1 MKHHSKRLLDR
12 VRDAIRLKGYSV
24 RTEEAY
30 ADWIKR
36 FILFHD
42 KRHPQEMGYS
52 DVRAFLLHLA
62 TKEGVAASTQ
72 NQALNALLFLY
83 REVLEKDLDGPIK
96 AIRAKS
102 AKRVPTVLTR
112 QEALA
117 VIERLSD
124 TYRLAAQLLYGSGL
138 RLMECMRLRVG
149 DLDLPGR
156 QIVVRNSEGARD
168 RVTVLP
174 DSVIP
179 ALQRHLQ
186 GVKRL
191 HDQDLA
197 KGLGCVDLPP
207 ALQREHPNANGEMDA
222 DVSIRWQYVF
232 PSKRLSVAPHTSRVR
247 RHHLDP
253 SGLRKA
259 IREAARS
266 AGIPKRVT
274 PQTLR
279 HSFAVHL
286 LESGYN
292 VRLVQE
298 LLGHRDVRTTMIYTH
313 LLRQGKPAVRSP
325 LDDLR

>member
-1 MKHHSKRLLDR
+1 
-12 VRDAIRLKGYSV
+12 V
-24 RTEEAY
+24 E
-30 ADWIKR
+30 
-36 FILFHD
+36 
-42 KRHPQEMGYS
+42 
-52 DVRAFLLHLA
+52 
-62 TKEGVAASTQ
+62 EGVAASTQ

-83 REVLEKDLDGPIK
+83 REVLGKDLDGPVK
-96 AIRAKS
+96 AIRANS
-102 AKRVPTVLTR
+102 AKRLPTVLTQ
-112 QEALA
+112 QEVLA
-117 VIERLSD
+117 VIEHLPD

-156 QIVVRNSEGARD
+156 QIVVRNSDGARD

-207 ALQREHPNANGEMDA
+207 ALQQEHPNANGEMDA

-298 LLGHRDVRTTMIYTH
+298 LLGHKDVRTTMIYTH
-313 LLRQGKPAVRSP
+313 ACTEQSERILRQGKPVVRSP
-325 LDDLR
+325 LDDPR

>member
-30 ADWIKR
+30 VDWIKR

-62 TKEGVAASTQ
+62 TEEGVAASTQ

-83 REVLEKDLDGPIK
+83 REVLGKDLDGPIK

-102 AKRVPTVLTR
+102 AKRVPTVLTQ
-112 QEALA
+112 QEVLD

-124 TYRLAAQLLYGSGL
+124 TYHLPAQLLYGSGL

-149 DLDLPGR
+149 DLDFPDR
-156 QIVVRNSEGARD
+156 QIVVRDSEGTQD

-174 DSVIP
+174 DSVVP
-179 ALQRHLQ
+179 SLQQHLQ

-197 KGLGCVDLPP
+197 EGLGCVDLPP
-207 ALQREHPNANGEMDA
+207 ALEQEHPNTNSEWM
-222 DVSIRWQYVF
+222 WQYIF
-232 PSKRLSVAPHTSRVR
+232 PSKRLSVAPQANRVR

-266 AGIPKRVT
+266 TGIPKRVT

-292 VRLVQE
+292 VRIVQE